1 MRVIN
6 SDKIIEAVSTL
17 CREINFSLSKDLL
30 WALEDASRHE
40 ESEAGKRVLDQ
51 LKKNAEIAK
60 KERLALCQDCGLA
73 VVFVEMGQ
81 EVCLEGET
89 LEAAVNQGVREGYRL
104 GYLRK
109 SVVRSPLDR
118 VNTGDNTPAILHVRI
133 VPGNQLRITVAAKGG
148 GSENMSAIRML
159 SPSEGVQGVMDFV
172 VETVDKAGPNPCPP
186 IVVGVGIGGNF
197 EYAPF
202 LAKKALLR
210 PLGQPH
216 PDPGIQQLE
225 EELLERINALGIGP
239 QGFGGRVTA
248 LWVAVEI
255 FPCHIASLPA
265 AVNIDCHCHRHKTQI
280 I

>member
-118 VNTGDNTPAILHVRI
+118 VNTGHPPCPDSPRQSAPHYCGSQGGRQRKYERYTHAFSL
-133 VPGNQLRITVAAKGG
+133 G
-148 GSENMSAIRML
+148 GSTGSD
-159 SPSEGVQGVMDFV
+159 GF
-172 VETVDKAGPNPCPP
+172 CC
-186 IVVGVGIGGNF
+186 GN
-197 EYAPF
+197 
-202 LAKKALLR
+202 R
-210 PLGQPH
+210 
-216 PDPGIQQLE
+216 
-225 EELLERINALGIGP
+225 
-239 QGFGGRVTA
+239 
-248 LWVAVEI
+248 
-255 FPCHIASLPA
+255 
-265 AVNIDCHCHRHKTQI
+265 
-280 I
+280 